1 MTNNEFS
8 SNQAKIDEISLEK
21 SFSSLSLKTL
31 LLNNLTTLGYES
43 MTPIQAQSLPLM
55 LVGDDI
61 IAQAKTGSGKTA
73 AFGLSLLNHLHVNIF
88 AVQAL
93 VLCPTRELAEQ
104 VSQSLRK
111 LARLMPNVK
120 ILNISGGMPMK
131 PQLES
136 LRHSAHIIVGTPG
149 RVQKHLDQK
158 TLVLDK
164 LKTLVLDEADRM
176 LDMGFFE
183 AMKAVIAF
191 CPQSRQTLLFSAT
204 FPAEIKQLASQFMR
218 DPKRIVVE
226 EEQADLDIEQVFYE
240 VPQASSKFQLLK
252 SLLLHHK
259 PNSALIF
266 CNTKEQTTQLAQN
279 LKHEGF
285 SAAALNGDMEQIDRD
300 VAMIRFANQSCSF
313 LIATDVAARGLDIKE
328 LPMVINYDVAFEH
341 DVHIHR
347 IGRTGRAGSKGLAIN
362 ITTPADGGRLC
373 IIENGLSKSLTF
385 SDAKLLSSNLTSLP
399 LPNMVTLC
407 ICAGRKDKI
416 RPGDI
421 LGALTKDAG
430 LAGDNIGKINISAIN
445 SYVAIHQNQI
455 DKAYRYFQNGKLK
468 GRKVHVKKLR

>member
-55 LVGDDI
+55 LIGDDI

-104 VSQSLRK
+104 VSQSLRQ
-111 LARLMPNVK
+111 LARLLPNVK
-120 ILNISGGMPMK
+120 ILSISGGMPMK

-183 AMKAVIAF
+183 AMKAVISF

-204 FPAEIKQLASQFMR
+204 FPAEIKQLASQFMLN
-218 DPKRIVVE
+218 PKRIVVE
-226 EEQADLDIEQVFYE
+226 EEQAELDIEQVFYE
-240 VPQASSKFQLLK
+240 VPQASSKFPLLK

-285 SAAALNGDMEQIDRD
+285 SAAALNGDMEQVDRD
-300 VAMIRFANQSCSF
+300 LAMIRFANQSCSF

-328 LPMVINYDVAFEH
+328 LPIVINYDVAFEH

-385 SDAKLLSSNLTSLP
+385 SDANSLSSTVTSLP

-430 LAGDNIGKINISAIN
+430 LAGENIGKINITAIN